1 MNQTESG
8 RGNNITCPA
17 CNQEGQRITC
27 TSGTR
32 SEVIVY
38 HPEKIFHTVCHI
50 ADAKN
55 TGNEGKAFEGE
66 KRELHEADIA
76 QAML

>member
-8 RGNNITCPA
+8 RGNRITCPA

-27 TSGTR
+27 TSGTK

-38 HPEKIFHTVCHI
+38 HPEKIFRTVCHV
-50 ADAKN
+50 ADDKTMEKEAEAI
-55 TGNEGKAFEGE
+55 EGD
-66 KRELHEADIA
+66 KREQHETDIA
-76 QAML
+76 QAT

>member
-8 RGNNITCPA
+8 RGTKITCPA

-27 TSGTR
+27 TSGTK

-38 HPEKIFHTVCHI
+38 HPEKIFRTVCHAAGDKTMESQTETI
-50 ADAKN
+50 
-55 TGNEGKAFEGE
+55 EGE
-66 KRELHEADIA
+66 KRALHEADIA
-76 QAML
+76 QAR